1 MERNL
6 FKYILKHSMRDQV
19 LILIVVAV
27 SLAFYYVSLD
37 LPKTIVNAIQHLTG
51 HPEKMTTFMHLEFG
65 LPGFLG
71 GGRPERRWRAALPPG
86 PVPQGQAG

>member
-51 HPEKMTTFMHLEFG
+51 HPERMTTFMHLEFG

-71 GGRPERRWRAALPPG
+71 GGRWL
-86 PVPQGQAG
+86 

>member
-37 LPKTIVNAIQHLTG
+37 LPQDCDRSAG
-51 HPEKMTTFMHLEFG
+51 RFG
-65 LPGFLG
+65 VLHD
-71 GGRPERRWRAALPPG
+71 GRG
-86 PVPQGQAG
+86 